1 MDPFGANPSMCFLN
15 EGFTSVVHDDHA
27 ISGDNACD
35 GNPEEGEDWVSC
47 ICEIDPTKVLEVSFF
62 ICEELLINRII
73 FRKCWVHWATSYS
86 VLSTAGE
93 HTIRAMMLLSSTQR
107 TRLAFAAKWKIWWE
121 LHQGGIHTSVRDITI
136 R

>member
-27 ISGDNACD
+27 ISGANACD
-35 GNPEEGEDWVSC
+35 GNPAEDEEWVTC
-47 ICEIDPTKVLEVSFF
+47 ICEIDPTKVLEVSVF
-62 ICEELLINRII
+62 ISEELLINRIL

-93 HTIRAMMLLSSTQR
+93 HTIKAMMLLCSTLW
-107 TRLAFAAKWKIWWE
+107 TRLAFAQKWKIWRE
-121 LHQGGIHTSVRDITI
+121 LHPGGIHTSARDITI